1 MTGLPLLLALALSI
15 AVLLWLSGTR
25 GILFVVAGI
34 ALLGGVFTVTRIG
47 MVEQESA
54 SPRKTG
60 VQSLAST
67 RHAFIGRFTRNE
79 NWLAM
84 AEAIASRG
92 NTADATGILIAAVKQ
107 HPRDYA
113 LWTGLGTMMTEHLG
127 RLNPGAELA
136 FERAI
141 QLAPT
146 YPAPRYFYGLAKLRS
161 GDRRGALAEWQAVLE
176 SAPADASWRGLVE
189 DQIRAIDRSPA
200 PDQAAK

>member
-1 MTGLPLLLALALSI
+1 MTGFLPLLVLALSI
-15 AVLLWLSGTR
+15 AALLWLSGTR
-25 GILFVVAGI
+25 GIFFAVAGI
-34 ALLGGVFTVTRIG
+34 ALLGGVFAVNRIG
-47 MVEQESA
+47 IVEQELSSRRRA
-54 SPRKTG
+54 G

-84 AEAIASRG
+84 AEAIALRG

-113 LWTGLGTMMTEHLG
+113 LWTGLGMMMTEHLG

-141 QLAPT
+141 ELAPT

-161 GDRRGALAEWQAVLE
+161 SDRRGALAEWQAVLE

-189 DQIRAIDRSPA
+189 DQIRAIDETPA
-200 PDQAAK
+200 PDQAAT